1 MASIDTILSKRS
13 FYSSRTKALVISS
26 EKEAL
31 DIDTPFDWL
40 VAEALWSYPGPGE
53 AGESA

>member
-1 MASIDTILSKRS
+1 MRS
-13 FYSSRTKALVISS
+13 FYSSRTKALIISS

-40 VAEALWSYPGPGE
+40 VAEALWSYPC
-53 AGESA
+53 AGESV